1 MDKLIEQA
9 LKKHKIVRYL
19 DTFEKVMLTYKTLL
33 EAEMEAKNISSNPVL
48 AAVLSKY
55 IQYIRDVEGTDYI
68 LIHDERYASDVKF
81 TDEEWQLLTEVAKNC
96 G

>member
-1 MDKLIEQA
+1 MSNEEQNGNNA
-9 LKKHKIVRYL
+9 V
-19 DTFEKVMLTYKTLL
+19 
-33 EAEMEAKNISSNPVL
+33 AVL

-68 LIHDERYASDVKF
+68 LIHDERYVSDVKF
-81 TDEEWQLLTEVAKNC
+81 TDEEWKLLTEVAKNC

>member
-1 MDKLIEQA
+1 MSNEEQNGNNA
-9 LKKHKIVRYL
+9 N
-19 DTFEKVMLTYKTLL
+19 
-33 EAEMEAKNISSNPVL
+33 AVL